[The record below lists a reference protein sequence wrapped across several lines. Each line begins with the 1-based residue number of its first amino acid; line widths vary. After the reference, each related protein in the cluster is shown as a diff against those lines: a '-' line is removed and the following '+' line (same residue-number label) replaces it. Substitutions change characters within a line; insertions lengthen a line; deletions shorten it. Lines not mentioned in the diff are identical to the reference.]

1 MATGSL
7 VISKRA
13 SATAILLILLAMA
26 GIAVAGKFISGQA
39 GGGSLPIPPT
49 CSLNFIDPTPANNS
63 IVTEKSIN
71 VAASSNCSITN
82 AILYLDGTEY
92 DMTINGNIST
102 IKVDV
107 SLGKHVFNV
116 SAWTRSGEVQT
127 ETRTITVQTSEG
139 GEGGGEVT
147 PALEFVEPTP
157 DNNSKI
163 NMDRLSIK
171 VVANRCLKLE
181 SATLHWSGK
190 EIPMK
195 IGEDNITAYIDLSGL
210 TSGTY
215 VYNVSATC
223 SQTAQPTEYQ
233 TEALSQPGISPITP
247 GPIPEIWSETRIV
260 TVEVGEVGGYGLEF
274 ITPPT
279 PSDNTETSETQI
291 EIKVEATRC
300 FNLENAT
307 LHWNGKNISGEVSG
321 SIANFIISNPDSGI
335 HIYNVSAYCMDII
348 KSSLGIAK
356 EEIWSPTQ
364 TVTITEEVPT
374 PTPSIKF
381 ISPQDNY
388 VTSNNWV
395 FINATLENAPECSE
409 VLKPILYWNGEQ
421 YDMKF
426 NYDAEGNYN
435 LYINMTNLAP
445 DKYTYYINVTCY
457 KSQLSPGPKP
467 SSYQSAA
474 ELVPVWSTN
483 SMSQTATITSAV
495 PTPSIRFVPPT
506 PQNNAEISENWAFIN
521 ATLENAP
528 ECVGTFGAMLYWNGT
543 PNQMNYSSDYY
554 NLYTNMSDLTAGKH
568 TYYIIATCTP
578 LSPPPPDL
586 SSYQSASASR
596 WSVQSPTQTIT
607 IKEACNY
614 AEPDI
619 TVYPEEEKNDAG
631 ENAYYEIKVT
641 NKNDCESKFNI
652 SAECTSGCGS
662 QNFTFNRSNSQIS
675 LSPEETITL
684 LLEVSNTTKDEQS
697 FTIRAKDIV
706 SGKTNS
712 TTVKFIPTAC
722 GRSSLP
728 ISVTPK
734 EIVVTK
740 PKSKNAILSIENPSS
755 ECVTIPNISTQCPE
769 DWSCKFAP
777 TPFWLWPNQ
786 TNNATLTITPDT
798 NAEIGDYEINITA
811 KVKNKDNVTTNQTNL
826 TFRIINCTDADKDG
840 FYAEGEPCGPQDC
853 DDSDPSVN
861 PNAMVYCLN
870 PGDANCDGVPDN
882 KDPKCIQRA
891 EENIF
896 GSTHPKYKVGD
907 GKCDSWAGENEVN
920 SPVDCAPQP
929 VEVGKC
935 GNNRK
940 DIGEDCDGYDSSA
953 CPGLCTST
961 CKCPFIV
968 GDGVCD
974 TEAGETAAISP
985 VDCKAKGLPILP
997 LAIIAVLAGVGGAL
1011 AFVFLKRKSALS
1023 DIMAAHGVESYSPG
1037 ANPTPAMET
1046 ALAQGFS
1053 PAEVA
1058 SQFREAGWPEEHV
1071 KGALSD
1077 IAETQEQLAGLAE
1090 QHGVH
1095 IPAAEKKALDD
1106 YIKNCIN
1113 KGFTPSQIKTA
1124 LISTGW
1130 REETVKEVLTKYTSS
1145 HIKAHAKKSGV
1156 LKSTDL
1162 EKLRA
1167 YVKEELNE
1175 GHTPEQIRE
1184 ELLKAGWDE
1193 SAIDEVLP

>member
-13 SATAILLILLAMA
+13 SATAVLLILLAMA
-26 GIAVAGKFISGQA
+26 GIAVAGKVISGQA

-63 IVTEKSIN
+63 IVTEKSVNIT
-71 VAASSNCSITN
+71 VSSNCSITN

-92 DMTINGNIST
+92 DMTTNGNIAT
-102 IKVDV
+102 IEVDV
-107 SLGKHVFNV
+107 SLGKHTFYI
-116 SAWTRSGEVQT
+116 SAWTKSGEVQT

-139 GEGGGEVT
+139 GGGGGEVT

-163 NMDRLSIK
+163 NTDRLSIK

-181 SATLHWSGK
+181 KATLHWSGK

-247 GPIPEIWSETRIV
+247 GPIPEIWSETRTV

-279 PSDNTETSETQI
+279 PPDNTETSETQI

-321 SIANFIISNPDSGI
+321 SIANFIVSNPDSGI

-364 TVTITEEVPT
+364 TVTITEGVPQYRIMFVSPPT
-374 PTPSIKF
+374 P
-381 ISPQDNY
+381 
-388 VTSNNWV
+388 
-395 FINATLENAPECSE
+395 A
-409 VLKPILYWNGEQ
+409 NGE
-421 YDMKF
+421 
-426 NYDAEGNYN
+426 
-435 LYINMTNLAP
+435 TVS
-445 DKYTYYINVTCY
+445 DKVTINVT
-457 KSQLSPGPKP
+457 
-467 SSYQSAA
+467 
-474 ELVPVWSTN
+474 STCEWIEYAKLN
-483 SMSQTATITSAV
+483 
-495 PTPSIRFVPPT
+495 
-506 PQNNAEISENWAFIN
+506 
-521 ATLENAP
+521 
-528 ECVGTFGAMLYWNGT
+528 WNGT
-543 PNQMNYSSDYY
+543 IY
-554 NLYTNMSDLTAGKH
+554 NMEGAGNNWYLDLTGLKPG
-568 TYYIIATCTP
+568 TYNYNVSANCWASEDEYIGNI
-578 LSPPPPDL
+578 
-586 SSYQSASASR
+586 
-596 WSVQSPTQTIT
+596 QSPTQTVTITEGVPQYRIMFVSPPTPANGETVSDKVTINVTSTCEWIEYAKLNWNGTIYNMEGAGNNWYLDLTGLKPGTYNYNVSANCWASEDEYIGNIQSPTQTVT

-614 AEPDI
+614 VEPDI

-652 SAECTSGCGS
+652 SAECTSGCES
-662 QNFTFNRSNSQIS
+662 QNFAFNQSNSQIS
-675 LSPEETITL
+675 LSTEETITL
-684 LLEVSNTTKDEQS
+684 LLEVSNTTNDEQS
-697 FTIRAKDIV
+697 FTITAKDIV

-712 TTVKFIPTAC
+712 TIVKFIPTEC
-722 GRSSLP
+722 SRDSLP

-755 ECVTIPNISTQCPE
+755 ECVTIPSISTQCPE
-769 DWSCKFAP
+769 NWSCKLTP
-777 TPFWLWPNQ
+777 IPFWLWPSQ

-840 FYAEGEPCGPQDC
+840 FYAEGEPCGPLDC

-870 PGDANCDGVPDN
+870 PGDANCDGIPDN

-907 GKCDSWAGENEVN
+907 GKCDGWAGENEVN

-961 CKCPFIV
+961 CKCPFMV

-997 LAIIAVLAGVGGAL
+997 LAIIAILAGVGGAL

-1053 PAEVA
+1053 PSEVA

-1095 IPAAEKKALDD
+1095 IPAAEEKALDN

-1113 KGFTPSQIKTA
+1113 KGFTPAQIKTA
-1124 LISTGW
+1124 LISAGW
-1130 REETVKEVLTKYTSS
+1130 REETVKEVLAKYTSS
-1145 HIKAHAKKSGV
+1145 HIKAHAKESGV

-1193 SAIDEVLP
+1193 SAIDKVLP